1 MCDLYEIWLSDCIC
15 LHIISRISYWRWLF
29 DPIPHQLIVVDNGWA
44 TWTWPNCSGDAFDA
58 WDCIYFAMAC
68 SPTNSD
74 LMLRWRWLAKQV
86 IWNEYRW
93 GELASVEQPHGRRL
107 ERAQFNVEWP
117 LVSLIQSANSNHWV
131 LGTTNRILRAGLIL
145 LMAMPIEEETCMYD
159 GEWHL
164 HASQVADE
172 STRTS
177 PSGEMNGMDLMQE
190 GEDYDGLGRT
200 SSCSYLWMMSWCF
213 FFSFS
218 QIGFYNGDWLQVCYG
233 LSIRLLG

>member
-1 MCDLYEIWLSDCIC
+1 
-15 LHIISRISYWRWLF
+15 
-29 DPIPHQLIVVDNGWA
+29 
-44 TWTWPNCSGDAFDA
+44 
-58 WDCIYFAMAC
+58 MAC

-159 GEWHL
+159 GEWHF
-164 HASQVADE
+164 HSSHIVADE
-172 STRTS
+172 STRAS
-177 PSGEMNGMDLMQE
+177 PSGEMHGMDLMQGE

-213 FFSFS
+213 FFIFS
-218 QIGFYNGDWLQVCYG
+218 QLGFYMAIGCKCATGSQLDCLASGITKRRGV
-233 LSIRLLG
+233 RLKLKFRTSSCSCQDDDELMIFFQIWFLLWRWSWSMAMCFWHRPPGV